1 MTNIESKLQAL
12 RQEYK
17 TATPDRKKEIE
28 ITANQIKKSANYYPV
43 KVEYEDP
50 FIKQLKK
57 DLM

>member
-1 MTNIESKLQAL
+1 MTPEQRLSQL
-12 RQEYK
+12 RKEYPS
-17 TATPDRKKEIE
+17 ATPNRKKEIE

-57 DLM
+57 ELM